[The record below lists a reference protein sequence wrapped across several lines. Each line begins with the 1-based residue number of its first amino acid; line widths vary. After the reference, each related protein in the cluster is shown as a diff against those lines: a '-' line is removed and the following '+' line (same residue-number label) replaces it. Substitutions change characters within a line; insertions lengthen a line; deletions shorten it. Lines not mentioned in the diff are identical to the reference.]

1 VDQGTISHRVGLV
14 REEYRKAFRQIPS
27 GIYRQ
32 SDSYRILDALI
43 NTCRV
48 HYKAISVVDGIAEI
62 CDELRSIVDDDDDRK
77 FVAVALTFSTPPPIV
92 NATDSD
98 WVGWKD
104 ALRKRG
110 IEVIQLC
117 PELFDCSHESAER
130 SA

>member
-1 VDQGTISHRVGLV
+1 MRGGRVL
-14 REEYRKAFRQIPS
+14 YQQI
-27 GIYRQ
+27 R
-32 SDSYRILDALI
+32 
-43 NTCRV
+43 
-48 HYKAISVVDGIAEI
+48 VVDGVAEI
-62 CDELRSIVDDDDDRK
+62 CDELRSVVHDDDDRK

-117 PELFDCSHESAER
+117 PELFACSHDATER